1 MYRFGLNL
9 LMVTF
14 LAFAGGCG
22 SKITVD
28 GFVRFEDGTPL
39 TTGTVYFESA
49 TTTSRGQ
56 LDTSGRYVLE
66 SSGAKD
72 GVPPGNY
79 KVYILGATDSE
90 YGTDGQWTYKP
101 LIDEKFQSAAT
112 SGLTCDVTKK
122 MPFDITVTP
131 PK

>member
-1 MYRFGLNL
+1 MKNITLVL
-9 LMVTF
+9 LAFTF
-14 LAFAGGCG
+14 LAFAVGCG

-49 TTTSRGQ
+49 TTTARGQ
-56 LDTSGRYVLE
+56 LNAEGRYVLE
-66 SSGAKD
+66 SSGTKD
-72 GVPPGNY
+72 GIPLGNY
-79 KVYILGATDSE
+79 KVYILGATDSG
-90 YGTDGQWTYKP
+90 YDANSQWIAKA

-112 SGLTCDVTKK
+112 SGLVCDVTKK
-122 MPFDITVTP
+122 MTFDITVTP